1 MPFRSE
7 KGIDFAH
14 IGLESGVVFEET
26 TKAGVKVF
34 IVSILNGSERKSNM
48 GIRNREPGVTP

>member
-26 TKAGVKVF
+26 TKAGMNVF
-34 IVSILNGSERKSNM
+34 IVSILDGSERQSSM
-48 GIRNREPGVTP
+48 GIRNGEPGVTP